1 MNLSERIG
9 PQQMLGVAVAT
20 AASIVMATAT
30 ARAADE
36 TDKYYLHLHACNIV
50 LKTNQYDTLD
60 LTDLLALQKYIPL
73 LRACDA
79 FYKCVA
85 KRDWRRYTPDTK
97 PKGPIPKRCSWPTRI
112 LGPEGSR

>member
-9 PQQMLGVAVAT
+9 PQRMLGVAVAT

-73 LRACDA
+73 PRACDA
-79 FYKCVA
+79 FYKCVPSVIGV
-85 KRDWRRYTPDTK
+85 DTPRT
-97 PKGPIPKRCSWPTRI
+97 PSRKGRSQNAA
-112 LGPEGSR
+112 LG